1 MENLR
6 ITKKYTKRKEG
17 RESQLIIKREWNE
30 IEEINEESEKVFNAI
45 KKNAPACMK
54 RAMKD
59 LDNEE

>member
-1 MENLR
+1 MENLK
-6 ITKKYTKRKEG
+6 ITKRLTKRNEG
-17 RESQLIIKREWNE
+17 RESQLIIKRKW
-30 IEEINEESEKVFNAI
+30 EEVEETNEEMEKVFNAI

>member
-6 ITKKYTKRKEG
+6 ITKKYTK
-17 RESQLIIKREWNE
+17 
-30 IEEINEESEKVFNAI
+30 INEESEKVFNAI